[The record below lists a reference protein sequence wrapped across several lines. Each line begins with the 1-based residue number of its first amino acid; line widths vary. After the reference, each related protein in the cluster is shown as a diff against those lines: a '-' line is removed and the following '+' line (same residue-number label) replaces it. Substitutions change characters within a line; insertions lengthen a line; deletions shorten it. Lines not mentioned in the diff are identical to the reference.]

1 MAAQAEY
8 NAAVI
13 AGGTNNYSGQILHL
27 TQTYILLYQCRSID
41 DEKVSAACTKLI
53 SAIEEAKKNQ
63 SRSRVTLPGSATPL
77 RKLSTINISAIF
89 SCIPP
94 IERRNGVMDE
104 VRRLRRATDQCLS
117 DLSSCGFLTGL
128 PYILGSEL
136 AQSLRV
142 LAQLLR
148 DYGGSEKLYNFVGQ
162 IDEHIGELQNL
173 LNKSELEVSFSRF
186 LLGSQA
192 LVLWHAFQ
200 AQFTHWFSLVF
211 SKGTGSL
218 LRNLTLSH
226 PVCLSAQ
233 RLTNNKSS
241 TVDFEEVHRRFPRG
255 MCFASHVGFVLSI
268 LLREFVA
275 DVGVIVVKPVLVFT
289 ACASEDFEGGGMDEV
304 PQMTPSCTIIAVDR
318 VQASLP
324 LLSICDLASTEF
336 TRPTMS
342 TNPLRGALIHLMYKQ
357 SVMSVNL
364 DLVRSREL
372 DPDYKQLL
380 AELTVNIKIFER
392 VTKLRTGI
400 ASDLSECG
408 GAFFLFSRPD
418 EEIIIGIQGLD
429 CPQPLLNDDA
439 ETRQLA
445 DSICAEIFR
454 VLSKRRDLEQTL
466 LKLNVQQSYE
476 QTLSNLRLLADESI
490 ESQAKQMSLMMEVNK
505 SLTIQPACTEVSLV
519 KLVHHFGVFCRL
531 SRYLNDAL
539 VYLPEAVEKA
549 QAFLGRVE
557 EYVSSV
563 RGQLAASP
571 ETEVEVEDVPEHVS
585 RIVVESDNEEYGE
598 V

>member
-1 MAAQAEY
+1 MVFCLAALYSHYATAVLEEEAINTYKEASDFFLYVRDNLPDIYRLDGMTDLGVEPLSAFSLIMQAQGEELSAFKASLDGVGPEQTEKIAKRASSLYRQAAAFCELSTQPFPENWVSRLIIKADLMEAQAEY

-77 RKLSTINISAIF
+77 RKLSTINISALF

-173 LNKSELEVSFSRF
+173 LNK
-186 LLGSQA
+186 
-192 LVLWHAFQ
+192 
-200 AQFTHWFSLVF
+200 
-211 SKGTGSL
+211 
-218 LRNLTLSH
+218 
-226 PVCLSAQ
+226 
-233 RLTNNKSS
+233 
-241 TVDFEEVHRRFPRG
+241 
-255 MCFASHVGFVLSI
+255 
-268 LLREFVA
+268 
-275 DVGVIVVKPVLVFT
+275 
-289 ACASEDFEGGGMDEV
+289 
-304 PQMTPSCTIIAVDR
+304 
-318 VQASLP
+318 
-324 LLSICDLASTEF
+324 
-336 TRPTMS
+336 
-342 TNPLRGALIHLMYKQ
+342 
-357 SVMSVNL
+357 MSVSL

-585 RIVVESDNEEYGE
+585 HIVIESDNEEYGE